1 LSLKK
6 VSLAGGAAA
15 SVACC
20 CLQAL
25 VELLLTFFATTYRD
39 VFKFHD
45 GAPLHD
51 PCAVAAIIAPGMFK
65 VGPVCCCFGKMIVD
79 KL

>member
-1 LSLKK
+1 MMLLLLLFCLLLLPPSAL
-6 VSLAGGAAA
+6 
-15 SVACC
+15 
-20 CLQAL
+20 LQAL

-51 PCAVAAIIAPGMFK
+51 PCAVAAIIAPSIFK
-65 VGPVCCCFGKMIVD
+65 VGGRA
-79 KL
+79 